1 MAMVLGIAGGTGAG
15 KTTIARAVID
25 TAGGATLLDLDS
37 YYRDRRDMPAAAR
50 HRLNFDQPDAID
62 SELLV
67 EHLDRLI
74 RGEPVRKPVYSFAT
88 HCRVDTVTVAPQPLI
103 VVEGLF
109 AFWWRE
115 VRSRLDLKVF
125 VDAPADLRLA
135 RRIRRDVAE
144 RGRSVEEVLEQ
155 YLSTVRHMHE
165 RYVEPLRSHAD
176 IVVVNEGSIPEAVD
190 RIVSTLGSVIRGG
203 GGRRHSAAME
213 QRYGSPT
220 APAGEWP

>member
-15 KTTIARAVID
+15 KTTIARAVSD
-25 TAGGATLLDLDS
+25 ALGGATLLDLDS
-37 YYRDRRDMPAAAR
+37 YYRDRRDVPAAAR
-50 HRLNFDQPDAID
+50 RRLNFDEPDAID

-67 EHLDRLI
+67 EHLDRLS
-74 RGEPVRKPVYSFAT
+74 RGEPVRKPIYSFAT
-88 HCRVDTVTVAPQPLI
+88 HGRVDTVLVAPQPLI

-109 AFWWRE
+109 AFWWGE
-115 VRSRLDLKVF
+115 VRSRLDLRVF

-155 YLSTVRHMHE
+155 YLTTVRHMHE

-176 IVVVNEGSIPEAVD
+176 IVVVNQASVHEAVSL
-190 RIVSTLGSVIRGG
+190 IVMALRSVTRPGDV
-203 GGRRHSAAME
+203 RRHAAVLE
-213 QRYGSPT
+213 ERHGSPSQK
-220 APAGEWP
+220 GGIS